1 MSENITTT
9 RTMTAWRQSRYG
21 GPEIVSAERVDVPAP
36 GDHDV
41 LLRVRATSLN
51 AADHHLLRGEPLLLR
66 LGLGLRRPRNA
77 TRGIDVAATVVAV
90 GARVT
95 QFARGDEVMGE
106 LPGGGALAEFA
117 VSPAAR
123 LVARPAGLDAVTAA
137 ALPLAGGTAWQ
148 ALEAGAVAD
157 GQRVLVI
164 GASGGVGTYTVQL
177 AVLRGAEVWALTGAR
192 SEQLVAELGARRT
205 FDYRVTD
212 VDALPAAT
220 FDAVLDIAGTAPL
233 RTLKALLRPGGTLV
247 LVAGDGGRM
256 LGPLGRMLRAV
267 FVSIGGAGR
276 RIRPLAAVAKPEV
289 TRELASLA
297 AAGRLRAVIERTF
310 TLSEAREAL
319 AHIDAG
325 RTVGKVVVD
334 VDPFADQGRTG
345 RRSTPE
351 F

>member
-1 MSENITTT
+1 M
-9 RTMTAWRQSRYG
+9 
-21 GPEIVSAERVDVPAP
+21 
-36 GDHDV
+36 
-41 LLRVRATSLN
+41 
-51 AADHHLLRGEPLLLR
+51 
-66 LGLGLRRPRNA
+66 
-77 TRGIDVAATVVAV
+77 
-90 GARVT
+90 
-95 QFARGDEVMGE
+95 
-106 LPGGGALAEFA
+106 
-117 VSPAAR
+117 
-123 LVARPAGLDAVTAA
+123 
-137 ALPLAGGTAWQ
+137 
-148 ALEAGAVAD
+148 
-157 GQRVLVI
+157 
-164 GASGGVGTYTVQL
+164 
-177 AVLRGAEVWALTGAR
+177 
-192 SEQLVAELGARRT
+192 
-205 FDYRVTD
+205 
-212 VDALPAAT
+212 
-220 FDAVLDIAGTAPL
+220 LDIAGTAPL